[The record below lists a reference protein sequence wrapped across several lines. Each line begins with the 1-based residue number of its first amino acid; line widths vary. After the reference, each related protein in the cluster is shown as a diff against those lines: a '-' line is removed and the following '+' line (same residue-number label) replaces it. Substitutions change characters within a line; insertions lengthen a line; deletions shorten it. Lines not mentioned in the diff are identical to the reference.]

1 MESPHPIIQI
11 IISLI
16 ILLLMGY
23 VAYNIY
29 LIELKHMF
37 KGNNDIRKE
46 VDILTGIY
54 DYSFTEAKYNTV
66 NKSHQYF
73 IDIAPSINQEGGAE
87 YSYNFWLYVDQNK
100 ITKLKEEGNSDSLE
114 NKKDIVLFFKG
125 EKKFYYND
133 NGNFNCNYNT
143 ETGSG
148 GSSSG
153 KYVNLITKN
162 PLVRINSDGTS
173 LAIDYNNILSPDS
186 YQNNSLYKKC
196 NTLNKVD
203 DWNEKNKN
211 MLGIYDI
218 TFNNKWFMVTIV
230 MKEVADNNNILTKN
244 RAICKLYINGMLIF
258 ESKAETIYRGGESFD
273 NIYSA
278 TLKQNKSPFYI
289 NPIFDE
295 VETDKKG
302 NIPFFNISKSIYGE
316 SNDKRDIGNILKIA
330 DLKYYNY
337 AISLDMITT
346 IYRSGFTKEIVTT
359 PTVTKV
365 AKHYLLSQ
373 YELDNNTVKEL

>member
-1 MESPHPIIQI
+1 
-11 IISLI
+11 
-16 ILLLMGY
+16 MGY

-46 VDILTGIY
+46 VDILKGIY
-54 DYSFTEAKYNTV
+54 DYSLTEAKYNTI
-66 NKSHQYF
+66 NKSHEYF
-73 IDIAPSINQEGGAE
+73 IDISPSVNQEGGAE

-100 ITKLKEEGNSDSLE
+100 IAKLKPEGSNDSLE

-125 EKKFYYND
+125 EKKFYFNN
-133 NGNFNCNYNT
+133 NGNYNCNYKNG
-143 ETGSG
+143 EN
-148 GSSSG
+148 
-153 KYVNLITKN
+153 YINLITKN

-196 NTLNKVD
+196 DTMNSVN

-230 MKEVADNNNILTKN
+230 IKEVADNNNILTKN
-244 RAICKLYINGMLIF
+244 RAICKLYINGVLIF
-258 ESKAETIYRGGESFD
+258 ESKAETIYGNTANYD

-278 TLKQNKSPFYI
+278 TLKNNKSPFYI
-289 NPIFDE
+289 NPLFNE
-295 VETDKKG
+295 ENLETDKL
-302 NIPFFNISKSIYGE
+302 PFFNISKSKYD
-316 SNDKRDIGNILKIA
+316 SSDDKRQIGNILKIA
-330 DLKYYNY
+330 DLKYFNY
-337 AISLDMITT
+337 AISLDMITN
-346 IYRSGFTKEIVTT
+346 IYRSGFTKEIVTS
-359 PTVTKV
+359 PTVTKPT
-365 AKHYLLSQ
+365 KHYLLSQ

>member
-1 MESPHPIIQI
+1 MVTHPIIQI

-46 VDILTGIY
+46 VDILKGIY
-54 DYSFTEAKYNTV
+54 DYSLAEAKYNTV
-66 NKSHQYF
+66 NKSHEYF

-100 ITKLKEEGNSDSLE
+100 ITKLKQEGSGDFTE

-125 EKKFYYND
+125 EKKFYFND
-133 NGNFNCNYNT
+133 NGNYNCNYKSPESVN
-143 ETGSG
+143 TGSDTG
-148 GSSSG
+148 N
-153 KYVNLITKN
+153 YVNLITKN

-196 NTLNKVD
+196 DTMNSVN

-211 MLGIYDI
+211 MLGVYDI
-218 TFNNKWFMVTIV
+218 TFNNKWFMVTVVI
-230 MKEVADNNNILTKN
+230 KEVADNNNILTKN

-258 ESKAETIYRGGESFD
+258 ESKAETIYGGSVSSD

-278 TLKQNKSPFYI
+278 TLKNNKSPFYI
-289 NPIFDE
+289 NPTFDDE
-295 VETDKKG
+295 IGNPDK
-302 NIPFFNISKSIYGE
+302 NPFFNISKSNYA
-316 SNDKRDIGNILKIA
+316 SSDDKRQIGNILKIA
-330 DLKYYNY
+330 DLKYFNY
-337 AISLDMITT
+337 AISLDMITN
-346 IYRSGFTKEIVTT
+346 IYRSGFTKEIVTS
-359 PTVTKV
+359 PTVTKL

>member
-54 DYSFTEAKYNTV
+54 DYSLTEAKYNTV

-100 ITKLKEEGNSDSLE
+100 ITKLKEEEGNSE

-133 NGNFNCNYNT
+133 NGNYNCNYNT

-148 GSSSG
+148 GGRG

-258 ESKAETIYRGGESFD
+258 ESKAETIYGGGGSSD

-295 VETDKKG
+295 DVGVDKKG

-346 IYRSGFTKEIVTT
+346 IYRSGFTKEIVTA